1 MHDKISEK
9 IVYFIDSMQ
18 YYFKDIIEKNMDEIF
33 KKNFCQLFGVDVM
46 IDEDLEP
53 YILEVNSDPMI
64 IHEEE

>member
-33 KKNFCQLFGVDVM
+33 KKNFC
-46 IDEDLEP
+46 
-53 YILEVNSDPMI
+53 
-64 IHEEE
+64 

>member
-33 KKNFCQLFGVDVM
+33 KKNCGQLFGVDVM